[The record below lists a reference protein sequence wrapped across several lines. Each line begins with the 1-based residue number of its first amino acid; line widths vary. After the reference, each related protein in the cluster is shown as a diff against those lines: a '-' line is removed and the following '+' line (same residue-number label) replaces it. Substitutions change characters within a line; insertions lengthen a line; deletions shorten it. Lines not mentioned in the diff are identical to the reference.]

1 MQRLRILATI
11 AIVIL
16 LAVTAGI
23 LWFSAPDGEAI
34 AIADFPEPAAVAP
47 TEEQP
52 VEVEAVKPKSREEKR
67 FARADRNDDG
77 EIDRDEYLH
86 ARRRNFDKLDVDGD
100 GKLSFEEYAHSGIE
114 KFVGADK
121 NRDGRLDAKEFA
133 TLAPKPA
140 AQRPAAKPIAK
151 PCVCEES

>member
-16 LAVTAGI
+16 FAATAGI

-34 AIADFPEPAAVAP
+34 AIADLPEPAAVAP
-47 TEEQP
+47 IEEQP
-52 VEVEAVKPKSREEKR
+52 AEAEAVKPKTREEKR

-77 EIDRDEYLH
+77 DIDRDEYLY
-86 ARRRNFDKLDVDGD
+86 ARRRNFDRLDADGD
-100 GKLSFEEYAHSGIE
+100 GKLSFEEYAHSGIG

-121 NRDGRLDAKEFA
+121 NRNARLDAKEFA
-133 TLAPKPA
+133 TLAPKPSA
-140 AQRPAAKPIAK
+140 STPKTAK
-151 PCVCEES
+151 PCVCGES